1 MTDDQYKE
9 IASQLRRPQG
19 EAGIQ
24 TGIRM
29 NEGNAWINRYTLETL
44 EPVPGELVMEIG
56 MGNGYFVRELLD
68 RAPGVRYIG
77 CDFSETMVEEAS
89 KMNRDLMDA
98 GDVSFYLAAADR
110 LPVADNSI
118 DKIFTVNTLYFWNDV
133 KSVFAEMRR
142 VIRPG
147 GKLIISIRPKW
158 QMQRY
163 PFTKFGFV
171 MYDSDELSR
180 LVQENNFTPI
190 TVVEHEEPEQEIAGQ
205 KYKVASLIVAAI
217 KK

>member
-9 IASQLRRPQG
+9 IAAQLRKPQG

-24 TGIRM
+24 TGLRM
-29 NEGNAWINRYTLETL
+29 NEGNVWINRYTLDTL
-44 EPVPGELVMEIG
+44 EPGPGELVMEIG

-68 RAPGVRYIG
+68 RAPGLRYIG

-89 KMNRDLMDA
+89 KLNRDLIDA
-98 GDVSFYLAAADR
+98 GHVSFYLATADR

-118 DKIFTVNTLYFWNDV
+118 DKIFTVNTLYFWQDV
-133 KSVFAEMRR
+133 KSVFTEMRR

-171 MYDSDELSR
+171 MYDSDELAR